1 MKRRTSIRR
10 ICAAAAAALCLSVAA
25 LPSAARAD
33 ALIEEFWFTMY
44 DVDYY
49 VVVDAP
55 DGGVNLRYGAGTEY
69 SKVLDGMIP
78 NGTVLHIDAEARA
91 NNGKYW
97 GATEYDGWS
106 GFIFLGHTKK
116 TAPPAETTAAE
127 TAAEEYYKSY
137 HEWFDEVDWVQCVDY
152 ISRAI
157 ELVAKLG
164 INDKKDK
171 FLTEVYN
178 DIVRLN
184 GDDSSFLSISLIE
197 LIIKQKFCCDFSTL
211 LPLVDKLIS
220 KNEGGISTAHI
231 AEQAYY
237 LKANLYKQLKDPTSE
252 NSVYVQY
259 ADVLMQR
266 AENLVKAQNG
276 EGTVDNR
283 NWFMAENDIKKA
295 IGLFQ
300 NHGAPEKAVNAQKR
314 LVEIQKVAIKHIP
327 MHEFKYDV
335 SEYYKKFCTEYENHN
350 IHELIWDVIFAFG
363 FQNKQKIREDV
374 TKNSSLNCTQEI
386 RHNVLGQSH
395 LIDK

>member
-127 TAAEEYYKSY
+127 TSAETTAAQGPTVPETTTAAPETAAPETAAGETNTAETSTAAETSAAGE
-137 HEWFDEVDWVQCVDY
+137 DW
-152 ISRAI
+152 
-157 ELVAKLG
+157 
-164 INDKKDK
+164 
-171 FLTEVYN
+171 
-178 DIVRLN
+178 LN
-184 GDDSSFLSISLIE
+184 GLLRLLHSL
-197 LIIKQKFCCDFSTL
+197 F
-211 LPLVDKLIS
+211 
-220 KNEGGISTAHI
+220 
-231 AEQAYY
+231 
-237 LKANLYKQLKDPTSE
+237 
-252 NSVYVQY
+252 
-259 ADVLMQR
+259 
-266 AENLVKAQNG
+266 
-276 EGTVDNR
+276 
-283 NWFMAENDIKKA
+283 
-295 IGLFQ
+295 
-300 NHGAPEKAVNAQKR
+300 
-314 LVEIQKVAIKHIP
+314 
-327 MHEFKYDV
+327 
-335 SEYYKKFCTEYENHN
+335 
-350 IHELIWDVIFAFG
+350 
-363 FQNKQKIREDV
+363 
-374 TKNSSLNCTQEI
+374 
-386 RHNVLGQSH
+386 
-395 LIDK
+395 

>member
-127 TAAEEYYKSY
+127 TAAATTAETAAATTAAQGPTVPETTTAAPETAAPETAAAETSTA
-137 HEWFDEVDWVQCVDY
+137 ETSTAAETSAAGEDW
-152 ISRAI
+152 
-157 ELVAKLG
+157 
-164 INDKKDK
+164 
-171 FLTEVYN
+171 
-178 DIVRLN
+178 LN
-184 GDDSSFLSISLIE
+184 GLLRLLHSL
-197 LIIKQKFCCDFSTL
+197 F
-211 LPLVDKLIS
+211 
-220 KNEGGISTAHI
+220 
-231 AEQAYY
+231 
-237 LKANLYKQLKDPTSE
+237 
-252 NSVYVQY
+252 
-259 ADVLMQR
+259 
-266 AENLVKAQNG
+266 
-276 EGTVDNR
+276 
-283 NWFMAENDIKKA
+283 
-295 IGLFQ
+295 
-300 NHGAPEKAVNAQKR
+300 
-314 LVEIQKVAIKHIP
+314 
-327 MHEFKYDV
+327 
-335 SEYYKKFCTEYENHN
+335 
-350 IHELIWDVIFAFG
+350 
-363 FQNKQKIREDV
+363 
-374 TKNSSLNCTQEI
+374 
-386 RHNVLGQSH
+386 
-395 LIDK
+395 

>member
-127 TAAEEYYKSY
+127 TAAATTAETAAATTAAQGPTVPETTTAAPETAAGETNTAETSTAA
-137 HEWFDEVDWVQCVDY
+137 ETSAAGEDW
-152 ISRAI
+152 
-157 ELVAKLG
+157 
-164 INDKKDK
+164 
-171 FLTEVYN
+171 
-178 DIVRLN
+178 LN
-184 GDDSSFLSISLIE
+184 GLLRLLHSL
-197 LIIKQKFCCDFSTL
+197 F
-211 LPLVDKLIS
+211 
-220 KNEGGISTAHI
+220 
-231 AEQAYY
+231 
-237 LKANLYKQLKDPTSE
+237 
-252 NSVYVQY
+252 
-259 ADVLMQR
+259 
-266 AENLVKAQNG
+266 
-276 EGTVDNR
+276 
-283 NWFMAENDIKKA
+283 
-295 IGLFQ
+295 
-300 NHGAPEKAVNAQKR
+300 
-314 LVEIQKVAIKHIP
+314 
-327 MHEFKYDV
+327 
-335 SEYYKKFCTEYENHN
+335 
-350 IHELIWDVIFAFG
+350 
-363 FQNKQKIREDV
+363 
-374 TKNSSLNCTQEI
+374 
-386 RHNVLGQSH
+386 
-395 LIDK
+395 